1 MSVTRRTT
9 QCALI
14 FSAALTLLGSGCV
27 VGPGRSRQVLEFE
40 GRSRS
45 YLLHLPPGH
54 DTAQDW
60 PLVIALHPFAAN
72 GEMMAQTSGF
82 DTIADE
88 EGFLVCYPEGV
99 TFLWNGDP
107 TDETKDLLVEDAN
120 DVGYISALVE
130 HLVTEYGADPARV
143 YLTGASNGGLMT
155 ERLACERAELF
166 AAVAPV
172 MITLPEGFPA
182 WCTASMPVPMLMILG
197 VDDPFFPWQGG
208 LVEQGP
214 TNTQRYLSAAETV
227 NFWVERNNASMEPT
241 IEALPDRDPNDGT
254 RVVRETHA
262 GGDSGADFI
271 FYRVEGGGHTWPGS
285 RLSFL
290 ESLAGVGRV
299 SQDIDASRVI
309 WDFFKSKSRPA
320 EANS

>member
-1 MSVTRRTT
+1 
-9 QCALI
+9 
-14 FSAALTLLGSGCV
+14 
-27 VGPGRSRQVLEFE
+27 
-40 GRSRS
+40 
-45 YLLHLPPGH
+45 
-54 DTAQDW
+54 
-60 PLVIALHPFAAN
+60 
-72 GEMMAQTSGF
+72 
-82 DTIADE
+82 
-88 EGFLVCYPEGV
+88 V

-107 TDETKDLLVEDAN
+107 TDETKGLLVEDAN
-120 DVGYISALVE
+120 DVGYIAELVDY
-130 HLVTEYGADPARV
+130 LVAEYGVDPARV

-155 ERLACERAELF
+155 ERMACERPDVF

-182 WCTASMPVPMLMILG
+182 WCTSTTPVPMLMILG

-214 TNTQRYLSAAETV
+214 TSTQRYLSASETV
-227 NFWVERNNASMEPT
+227 DFWVTRNNAATEPA
-241 IEALPDRDPNDGT
+241 IEALPDLDPNDGT
-254 RVVRETHA
+254 RVFRETHV
-262 GGDSGADFI
+262 GGESGTDFI

-285 RLSFL
+285 RLSLL